1 MPRSPAIAVSL
12 AMTSVKR
19 FNEFVLILKISEF
32 SVISAVKYLVH
43 FVGTTEYFSFRLSST
58 SKTVASVVSFAP
70 SELDVIGFTL
80 HRLEI
85 GSNQPV
91 RLEVVLQIIF

>member
-1 MPRSPAIAVSL
+1 
-12 AMTSVKR
+12 MTSVKR
-19 FNEFVLILKISEF
+19 FNAFVLILKISEF

-43 FVGTTEYFSFRLSST
+43 FVGTTEYFS
-58 SKTVASVVSFAP
+58 VASVVSFAP

>member
-1 MPRSPAIAVSL
+1 MA
-12 AMTSVKR
+12 
-19 FNEFVLILKISEF
+19 EFAEVTIFFLLFRISAF

-43 FVGTTEYFSFRLSST
+43 FVGTTEYFS
-58 SKTVASVVSFAP
+58 VASVVSFAP